1 MGLPSLS
8 LFFKRKQP
16 PATKPPEVPRDDQD
30 PLAAMSDDPEERL
43 AFARNS
49 RLMDVLIAM
58 ELCDPD
64 GDVKAAAA
72 QTLTRGEGLYRI
84 DGETRA
90 DDYYRKF
97 AP

>member
-1 MGLPSLS
+1 MDLPRLS
-8 LFFKRKQP
+8 ELFRRKP

-49 RLMDVLIAM
+49 QLMDVLIAM

-64 GDVKAAAA
+64 GAVKTAAAE
-72 QTLTRGEGLYRI
+72 TLTRGEGLIRI
-84 DGETRA
+84 DGDPRA
-90 DDYYRKF
+90 ADYYAKF